1 MATRTIRYE
10 YQRVAGD
17 AIAREVAKT
26 GSGVLSIEETV
37 ADSATDA
44 EIVFALDVS
53 AVKAFMIVSDRDV
66 LVQTNDGS
74 SPDDSLSLLAGE
86 PYVWHDTAYDSFL
99 LTQDITSIFVTNAS
113 GGIATLIIE
122 AVFDVTP

>member
-1 MATRTIRYE
+1 MASRTIRYE

-17 AIAREVAKT
+17 SIAREVTKT

-44 EIVFALDVS
+44 EIVFSLDVS

-74 SPDDSLSLLAGE
+74 SPDDSLSLLADE
-86 PYVWHDTAYDSFL
+86 PYVWHVTSYDSFL